1 MRCCMETKKVQ
12 VGVIDKI
19 FHWLCLHDA
28 SSWSLSGSELRSKQW
43 IVRFEAAYEK
53 VDNVSPQIQQI
64 TT

>member
-1 MRCCMETKKVQ
+1 METKTVQ

-28 SSWSLSGSELRSKQW
+28 SSSSLSGSELRSKQC

-53 VDNVSPQIQQI
+53 VDNVSPQI
-64 TT
+64 